1 MPINFQKAENK
12 VTKLQIKASSKVLSL
27 LPGFLLATAI
37 AVVAEGVHGM
47 IVVGGEK
54 PVSGVIIAIIIG
66 ALISNSFK
74 IQAQIAPGVNYIM
87 SKVLKAAIILLGLSL
102 SFMAVIKTGA
112 LALVVIVITVTLA
125 IILTYRIGNKLGL
138 PDKLAALIAIGTAIC
153 GATAIVS
160 TAPVIEAEDEDI
172 TYAVATITIFGIIAI
187 FIYPVLGKLMLF
199 SDLQFGTW
207 AGVAIH
213 ETAQVVA
220 AGFAFSPEAGEI
232 ATVVKLTRTVLLAPL
247 VLIVGAIY
255 ARRNQGQCGE
265 INCLKIFP
273 WFVVGFLLMAGLR
286 TMGDN
291 LWLNDAIWQTVLSFG
306 KAASKQLIVLAMAA
320 VGLKTSLQTMKQIGG
335 IKPFVVG
342 LIASITMAVLSLLII
357 LVMRI

>member
-1 MPINFQKAENK
+1 MSIYFEKAVK
-12 VTKLQIKASSKVLSL
+12 KMTKLQITNSYKLRRL

-37 AVVAEGVHGM
+37 AVAAEWIHGM

-54 PVSGVIIAIIIG
+54 PVSGVIIAIMIG
-66 ALISNSFK
+66 ALISNSFN
-74 IQAQIAPGVNYIM
+74 IQAQIAPGVSYIM
-87 SKVLKAAIILLGLSL
+87 SNVLKAAIILLGLSL

-125 IILTYRIGNKLGL
+125 IILTYWIGDKLGL

-172 TYAVATITIFGIIAI
+172 TYAVATITIFGILAI
-187 FIYPVLGKLMLF
+187 FIYPILGKLMLLN
-199 SDLQFGTW
+199 DLQFGTW
-207 AGVAIH
+207 AGVAVH

-220 AGFAFSPEAGEI
+220 AGFAFSPEAGEV

-247 VLIVGAIY
+247 VLIVGVIY

-265 INCLKIFP
+265 INYLKIFP

-286 TMGDN
+286 TVGDN
-291 LWLNDAIWQTVLSFG
+291 FWLNDATWQALLSYG
-306 KAASKQLIVLAMAA
+306 KAASKLLIVVAMAA

-357 LVMRI
+357 FVLSI